1 MITCPFCEKTHNQF
15 YLVDVKSTI
24 NINGKDIAFDYIN
37 TYLDFDSAMS
47 EARTL
52 TENDDVLSVS
62 VHTWILNDDGTQEH
76 AEDISYIYINKTH
89 REFKEESNEQYK

>member
-1 MITCPFCEKTHNQF
+1 MKFF
-15 YLVDVKSTI
+15 LVDVKSTI
-24 NINGKDIAFDYIN
+24 NVNGKDVVFDYIN

-52 TENDDVLSVS
+52 TENDNVLSVS

-76 AEDISYIYINKTH
+76 TEGVSYIYINKTH
-89 REFKEESNEQYK
+89 REFKEE

>member
-1 MITCPFCEKTHNQF
+1 MITCPFCGKTHNWF

-37 TYLDFDSAMS
+37 TYLDFDSAML

-52 TENDDVLSVS
+52 TENNDILSVS
-62 VHTWILNDDGTQEH
+62 VHKRILSDGGTQEH
-76 AEDISYIYINKTH
+76 AEDKYNIPYSYINKTH
-89 REFKEESNEQYK
+89 RDFKEE

>member
-1 MITCPFCEKTHNQF
+1 MEVNINYMEFF
-15 YLVDVKSTI
+15 LVDVKSTI
-24 NINGKDIAFDYIN
+24 NVNGKDVAFDYIN

-47 EARTL
+47 EARAL

-76 AEDISYIYINKTH
+76 AEDISYIYINKTR
-89 REFKEESNEQYK
+89 REFKEE

>member
-1 MITCPFCEKTHNQF
+1 MF
-15 YLVDVKSTI
+15 YFVNINYMEFFLVDVKSTI
-24 NINGKDIAFDYIN
+24 NVNGKDVAFDYIN

-47 EARTL
+47 EARAL

>member
-1 MITCPFCEKTHNQF
+1 MEVNYMKFF
-15 YLVDVKSTI
+15 LVDVKSTI
-24 NINGKDIAFDYIN
+24 NVNGKDVVFDYIN

-52 TENDDVLSVS
+52 TENDNVLSVS

-76 AEDISYIYINKTH
+76 TEDVSYIYINKTH
-89 REFKEESNEQYK
+89 REFKEE

>member
-1 MITCPFCEKTHNQF
+1 MEFF
-15 YLVDVKSTI
+15 LVDVKSTI
-24 NINGKDIAFDYIN
+24 NVNGKDVAFDYIN

-47 EARTL
+47 EARAL

-76 AEDISYIYINKTH
+76 AEDDCINGIFRSCIPYGYTNKNH
-89 REFKEESNEQYK
+89 RELEE